1 MTDADLSHWSLG
13 RSGVEPAAEA
23 SSLTAV
29 TLRWIGS
36 AGVRLH
42 DPSEL
47 PALLDRTDG
56 FCWLDIPVWSDD
68 AERLLRDEL
77 HCHPLAI
84 QDSKERNH
92 IPRVHLYPD
101 RLFIVVHAPEIGRG
115 GHVHYLEL
123 DQFIGQNFLVTI
135 HGPLNPVVPIETALR
150 ETRQVADRIH
160 SGRLRP
166 TSPFGLTYAIVSSI
180 ARRESALVADIAR
193 QVGLLEQRV
202 MLSSDEE
209 PERFLTELFTARHE
223 LLTIRTMA
231 SQGGEIYR
239 RAIKLTTFASER
251 DLDLMRD
258 LLDQYERVAHIS
270 ESQIDFLKG
279 VTEFYRAR
287 TDTKMTIAAE
297 RLAVIAAVTL
307 PVTATSSVV
316 GMNVIVNES
325 TLWIPLALLLAVM
338 ATMAVLL
345 LIWTKRQGWW

>member
-1 MTDADLSHWSLG
+1 VTDADLSHRSPG
-13 RSGVEPAAEA
+13 PSGVEPAAEA
-23 SSLTAV
+23 RSLTAM

-36 AGVRLH
+36 AGVRMH

-47 PALLDRTDG
+47 RAPLDRADG
-56 FCWLDIPVWSDD
+56 FWWLDIPVWSDD
-68 AERLLRDEL
+68 AERLLRDDL

-84 QDSKERNH
+84 KDSKERNH

-166 TSPFGLTYAIVSSI
+166 TSPFGLTYAIVSTI
-180 ARRESALVADIAR
+180 ARRESALVADLAR

-239 RAIKLTTFASER
+239 RAIKVTTFAPEQ

-258 LLDQYERVAHIS
+258 MLDQYERVAHIS

-325 TLWIPLALLLAVM
+325 TLWVPLALLLAVM
-338 ATMAVLL
+338 ATMCILL